1 MVAVNTHRLIRR
13 GAAYGPV
20 LPDGVLEDDG
30 AERGI
35 IFIFLGASLSR
46 QFEFIQQVW
55 MNDGDFVGLGTEKDP
70 LIGNHDGTDT
80 FTIPGK
86 PVRRRLTGLPRFVT
100 VRGGEY
106 FYLPSMTAIE
116 WLAAL
121 P

>member
-1 MVAVNTHRLIRR
+1 MRG
-13 GAAYGPV
+13 GAAYGPK

-30 AERGI
+30 VERGI
-35 IFIFLGASLSR
+35 IFIFMGASLSR

-55 MNDGDFVGLGTEKDP
+55 MDDGDFVGLGTEKDP

-80 FTIPGK
+80 YTIPDN
-86 PVRRRLTGLPRFVT
+86 PIRRRLTGLQRFVT

-106 FYLPSMTAIE
+106 FFLPSMSAIS
-116 WLAAL
+116 WLTPL